1 MADSSINLNVY
12 KRQITYLKELMSK
25 LDTIVPEKKR
35 HRYHLIFRNQI
46 IESYDTLE
54 ECLKGYEL
62 HSKYLCCVKYYPLS
76 DMVTKIQALWQGYH
90 QRRKQWDPNIMP
102 YCESINNTQ
111 PFHIPIPCK
120 ETVNKI
126 PNVKKKLIFE

>member
-35 HRYHLIFRNQI
+35 
-46 IESYDTLE
+46 
-54 ECLKGYEL
+54 
-62 HSKYLCCVKYYPLS
+62 
-76 DMVTKIQALWQGYH
+76 
-90 QRRKQWDPNIMP
+90 
-102 YCESINNTQ
+102 Q
-111 PFHIPIPCK
+111 PFHIPITCK